1 MASSRQK
8 KSEIKLGFKA
18 KFTQIEVMQ
27 NQKNRIVDG
36 LPLDSPMDSPV
47 DFYGF
52 TY

>member
-8 KSEIKLGFKA
+8 KSEIKLDFKA
-18 KFTQIEVMQ
+18 KFTQIKVTQ
-27 NQKNRIVDG
+27 NQKNRIVDD
-36 LPLDSPMDSPV
+36 LPLDSLV